1 MKIGLLAAAA
11 LLAAGAL
18 VTAALGAGAEGLFEE
33 GSADSFSYQGCD
45 ELIVEK
51 GAVFSV
57 EVTGGPGSAIEAE
70 VVRPRDSGLE
80 VKRERSGRSLRLW
93 VERRPAWF
101 AWSPGEH
108 RLSLR
113 VPRDCRVAVET
124 DTGSINVEGLR
135 GAQRLRTDTGR
146 ITVRECRGEIR
157 AESDTGGLVFS
168 RVEGDLQAGS
178 DTGGI
183 VLSEFRG
190 RLDLRSDTGSLEGR
204 FVELTADCQLA
215 TDTGSIDFELE
226 RGLEDLAFELSS
238 DTGLLWVGSA
248 KGRKRLALGGGP
260 LKVRARSDTGSISF
274 R

>member
-11 LLAAGAL
+11 LLAW
-18 VTAALGAGAEGLFEE
+18 VAAVPGAGAEGLFEE
-33 GSADSFSYQGCD
+33 GSADSFSFQDCD

-70 VVRPRDSGLE
+70 VVRPRGSGLE

-93 VERRPAWF
+93 VERRPL

-113 VPRDCRVAVET
+113 VPRDCRLVVET
-124 DTGSINVEGLR
+124 GTGSIQVEGLR
-135 GAQRLRTDTGR
+135 GDQRLRTDTGR

-157 AESDTGGLVFS
+157 AETDTGGQVFS
-168 RVEGDLQAGS
+168 RVEGDLKAGS

-204 FVELTADCQLA
+204 SVALTADCQLT

-226 RGLEDLAFELSS
+226 HGLEGLAFELAS

>member
-1 MKIGLLAAAA
+1 MKIGLPAAAA
-11 LLAAGAL
+11 LLALVAAGAL
-18 VTAALGAGAEGLFEE
+18 VAAVLGAGAEGLFEE
-33 GSADSFSYQGCD
+33 GSADSFAFQDCD

-57 EVTGGPGSAIEAE
+57 VVIGGPGSAIEAE
-70 VVRPRDSGLE
+70 VVRPRGSGLE

-93 VERRPAWF
+93 VERRPF

-113 VPRDCRVAVET
+113 VPRDCRLMVET
-124 DTGSINVEGLR
+124 GTGSIDVEGLR
-135 GAQRLRTDTGR
+135 GDQRLRTDTGR
-146 ITVRECRGEIR
+146 ISVRECRGEIR
-157 AESDTGGLVFS
+157 AET
-168 RVEGDLQAGS
+168 

-190 RLDLRSDTGSLEGR
+190 RLDLRSDTGSLEGHS
-204 FVELTADCQLA
+204 VVLTADCQL
-215 TDTGSIDFELE
+215 TIDTGSIDFELE
-226 RGLEDLAFELSS
+226 RSLEGLAFELAS

-260 LKVRARSDTGSISF
+260 LKVRARSDTGSVSF

>member
-11 LLAAGAL
+11 LLAW
-18 VTAALGAGAEGLFEE
+18 VAAVPGAGAEGLFEE
-33 GSADSFSYQGCD
+33 GSADSFSFEGCD
-45 ELIVEK
+45 ELAVEK

-57 EVTGGPGSAIEAE
+57 EVTGGPGSAIQAE
-70 VVRPRDSGLE
+70 VVRPRGSGLE

-93 VERRPAWF
+93 VERRPL

-113 VPRDCRVAVET
+113 VPRDCRLAVET
-124 DTGSINVEGLR
+124 GTGSIHVEGLR
-135 GAQRLRTDTGR
+135 GDQRLRTDTGR
-146 ITVRECRGEIR
+146 ITVRQCRGAIQ
-157 AESDTGGLVFS
+157 AATDTGSQVFS
-168 RVEGDLQAGS
+168 RVEGELQAGS

-190 RLDLRSDTGSLEGR
+190 RLELRSDTGSLEGR
-204 FVELTADCQLA
+204 SVVLTGDCQLA

-226 RGLEDLAFELSS
+226 DGLEGLAFELAS

-248 KGRKRLALGGGP
+248 KGRRRLALGGGP